1 MQKTDTNSKPAT
13 PAFLHPL
20 SLLRTLSRHKYLV
33 LAVWIA
39 LSGVTVGVVYMM
51 PTIYSAEAVVLVESQ
66 RIPESYVAATV
77 NATLQDRINALKQ
90 QILSYGR
97 LAQIVQK
104 YNLYGRTGR
113 PVSMEDRVELMRQD
127 LKIDLERGIVPGR
140 PGAFRVGYQ
149 GPNATV
155 VAEVANSIANLFVE
169 ENLRTREVEAAGTAD
184 FLNSQLSEAKKRL
197 EEQEAQMS
205 AYKLQYNGELPQQE
219 NALISSISQLR
230 VQLTGVQD
238 NINRVQQNRAMLE
251 ASLQGAETSVATLAS
266 LSPQQA
272 PEAAREGQA
281 APPLAGLGVPAPPRE
296 SERLQQQLEA
306 LRVRYNDRHPDVQ
319 RTLRLL
325 AAATEAEAREPRAA
339 APAASA
345 ASDGPAAP
353 VASPAAVAGLTIQA
367 RTAIAAVN
375 ERVQSLKAQIPMADQ
390 ELENLR
396 REREGLLRQ
405 IADTEA
411 RIRNLPVR
419 EQQLA
424 AVTRDYEITNLN
436 YRSLLDKKLGAD
448 VASDMERRQKSE
460 RFVIVDMAR
469 TPERPIKPKRLILNA
484 GGSIF
489 GLALGLL
496 LAFGIEF
503 RRNAVLGEWELPA
516 GVPVLGRVPLIK
528 PMPAAATG
536 RLARASAVFLAVL
549 AHGGGIYIAGSG
561 W

>member
-1 MQKTDTNSKPAT
+1 
-13 PAFLHPL
+13 
-20 SLLRTLSRHKYLV
+20 
-33 LAVWIA
+33 
-39 LSGVTVGVVYMM
+39 VTVGVVYMM

-104 YNLYGRTGR
+104 YNLYGHTGK
-113 PVSMEDRVELMRQD
+113 PVSMEDRVDLMRQD

-184 FLNSQLSEAKKRL
+184 FLNSQLNEAKKRL
-197 EEQEAQMS
+197 EEQESQMS

-219 NALISSISQLR
+219 NALIASISQLR

-251 ASLQGAETSVATLAS
+251 ATMQGAETSLATLTN
-266 LSPQQA
+266 LGPQQA
-272 PEAAREGQA
+272 PEAARDGQA
-281 APPLAGLGVPAPPRE
+281 APQLAGQAVPAPPRE
-296 SERLQQQLEA
+296 SERLEQQLEA

-325 AAATEAEAREPRAA
+325 TAAREAEAREPRA
-339 APAASA
+339 PAAAA

-353 VASPAAVAGLTIQA
+353 APSPAALPGLTLQA
-367 RTAIAAVN
+367 RTAIASVT
-375 ERVQSLKAQIPMADQ
+375 ERIQSLKAQIPMADH

-436 YRSLLDKKLGAD
+436 YRSLLDKKLAAD